1 MIPIRRLSTAQPDF
15 EARLAELLAFE
26 SAQDPKVDADVAA
39 IVADVKARGDA
50 AVLEYT
56 RRYDRLDAK
65 SVAALEVPRAQ
76 LAQARQRIPQ
86 ATRSVLETA
95 ARRVRAY
102 HGKQLPPRGATGSLT
117 GRSSASA

>member
-1 MIPIRRLSTAQPDF
+1 MKPIRRLSTAQPDF

-50 AVLEYT
+50 AVLDYT
-56 RRYDRLDAK
+56 RRHDRLEAK

-76 LAQARQRIPQ
+76 LAQARSRIPK
-86 ATRSVLETA
+86 ATRFALETA
-95 ARRVRAY
+95 ARRV
-102 HGKQLPPRGATGSLT
+102 
-117 GRSSASA
+117 